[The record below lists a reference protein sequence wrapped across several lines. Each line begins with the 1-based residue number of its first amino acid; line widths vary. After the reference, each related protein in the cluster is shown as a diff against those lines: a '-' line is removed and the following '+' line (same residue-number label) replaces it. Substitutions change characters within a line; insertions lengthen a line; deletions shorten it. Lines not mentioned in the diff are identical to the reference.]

1 MTPIR
6 DDSYRD
12 QDIEPIRP
20 YRDRD
25 EIPEE
30 PPVESE
36 SEATEE
42 MDAATAAAVQHVEN
56 LLLNTPP
63 FSRFRGTRYRSSF
76 TILGIPFLAISKGP
90 DMDKGE
96 IFGHAKGIIA
106 IGDVA
111 TGVLAIGGIS
121 RGVFALGGV
130 ALGGITLGGC
140 SIGLL
145 AAVGGLAVGSIAI
158 GGCAIGGFAIG
169 GCAIGYASVGALAI
183 GKHTIGP
190 QNQDPMLVNFFKD
203 LGRMLGIP

>member
-12 QDIEPIRP
+12 QDIEPIQP
-20 YRDRD
+20 HRDRD

-30 PPVESE
+30 LPVGDESK
-36 SEATEE
+36 ATGE
-42 MDAATAAAVQHVEN
+42 MDAATAAAVQHVKN

-63 FSRFRGTRYRSSF
+63 FRFRGTRYRSSF

-90 DMDKGE
+90 DMEKGE

-121 RGVFALGGV
+121 RGVFALGGL
-130 ALGGITLGGC
+130 ALGGITVGGC

-145 AAVGGLAVGSIAI
+145 AAFGGLAVGSIAI

-169 GCAIGYASVGALAI
+169 GCAIGYAAVGGMAI
-183 GKHTIGP
+183 GQHTIGP

-203 LGRMLGIP
+203 LGRMLGIL